1 MDSTLQYMIDKIEH
15 GRLIM
20 GDKANINA
28 VGANSHSQSSQG
40 RNFKCLF
47 CAGNHKTVDCNKY
60 KSIQARIRSCHC
72 TEIVFQLLN
81 YRSFF

>member
-1 MDSTLQYMIDKIEH
+1 MDSTLQYMIGKVEH

-40 RNFKCLF
+40 RNFKCPY
-47 CAGNHKTVDCNKY
+47 CAGNHKAVDCNKY
-60 KSIQARIRSCHC
+60 KSIQAHKDRVIAQ
-72 TEIVFQLLN
+72 IV
-81 YRSFF
+81 SIA